1 MVLMTTTDADAGTA
15 ANDAVP
21 HVLDRGAHGLA
32 PGALR
37 YENTKTLI
45 LAAVLTPLAVAAC
58 FLIPDTTWRFWALVA
73 IGVLTAATVFVDIPF
88 VNRWEIQNTT
98 YTVNSDVVFIRRGL
112 LMQRTTTLSTAQILT
127 VEVAQGPLLRA
138 FKLVR
143 VRFVCIADV
152 EALTGLSAEAAEV
165 IRETILQSQNGHD
178 DD

>member
-1 MVLMTTTDADAGTA
+1 
-15 ANDAVP
+15 
-21 HVLDRGAHGLA
+21 
-32 PGALR
+32 
-37 YENTKTLI
+37 
-45 LAAVLTPLAVAAC
+45 
-58 FLIPDTTWRFWALVA
+58 
-73 IGVLTAATVFVDIPF
+73 
-88 VNRWEIQNTT
+88 
-98 YTVNSDVVFIRRGL
+98 
-112 LMQRTTTLSTAQILT
+112 MQRTTTLSTAQILT